1 MADSTRYQ
9 DIGVGYNPYPITPSV
24 DPVGARSRASLA
36 KDIGGLLDRMGE
48 VIYKREAEE
57 AQRAG
62 LQWGAQNPVTVEQ
75 LNAAITAGNDP
86 LAERNTVFG
95 DAARKVQAAVLSN
108 QLNAQGIGEMARI
121 QASAEVG
128 QIPLSVA
135 AEKMDAISST
145 FARNLMQVD
154 PETGIKLRAALTS
167 HSSSVYSHL
176 AQQEVKKFQ
185 AAQKAQID
193 AFFVQLPKSLET
205 EFLAGDTVDPAT
217 GVVMPAESR
226 VNAQRAQAVQAARI
240 TGDAGYATKFDKVV
254 AEARI
259 GAYTRLAVDS
269 STDMV
274 HALAKL
280 EAGNLGPAHAGTW
293 NVMTEEEKTKVKDAT
308 VKAFAQR
315 YDVVKKRNDADA
327 LQAKE
332 QTQALLLE
340 YWSPGTTSARQ
351 TQIQR
356 EVRALGT
363 ISPSDY
369 KTLIKGDGEG
379 MTPEREATV
388 ADMIDTGQITTFEQL
403 RKVASGKALVRLQK
417 TLRGEGNQE
426 ERRAEGIIMEAVA
439 GTKSP
444 ISALNY
450 TEQQEKYSLQNR
462 YRAEIAKA
470 RADGKPFSYSDIA
483 NRVASE
489 YKDLKFTQKMQPQR
503 DRIAKIEME
512 LSKELGR
519 EVSIKTQADIVNL
532 EKMGAWS
539 NRAAQKTAAMNALKQ
554 LNAPVLI
561 PETPEQK

>member
-1 MADSTRYQ
+1 
-9 DIGVGYNPYPITPSV
+9 V

-95 DAARKVQAAVLSN
+95 DAARKVQAAVLGN
-108 QLNAQGIGEMARI
+108 QMNAQGISEMSRI

-167 HSSSVYSHL
+167 HSSSVHSHL

-185 AAQKAQID
+185 AAQKVQID
-193 AFFVQLPKSLET
+193 SFFTQLPKVLET
-205 EFLAGDTVDPAT
+205 ELLAGDSVDPAT
-217 GVVMPAESR
+217 GVVIPAEAR
-226 VNAQRAQAVQAARI
+226 INAQRAQAVQAARI
-240 TGDAGYATKFDKVV
+240 TGDAGYAAKFDKAV
-254 AEARI
+254 ADARI

-280 EAGNLGPAHAGTW
+280 EAGNLSPEHVSTW

-308 VKAFAQR
+308 VKAFALR
-315 YDVVKKRNDADA
+315 YDVVKKRNDADD
-327 LQAKE
+327 LQSKE
-332 QTQALLLE
+332 KTQALLLE

-356 EVRALGT
+356 EVRSLGT

>member
-1 MADSTRYQ
+1 
-9 DIGVGYNPYPITPSV
+9 
-24 DPVGARSRASLA
+24 
-36 KDIGGLLDRMGE
+36 
-48 VIYKREAEE
+48 
-57 AQRAG
+57 
-62 LQWGAQNPVTVEQ
+62 
-75 LNAAITAGNDP
+75 
-86 LAERNTVFG
+86 
-95 DAARKVQAAVLSN
+95 
-108 QLNAQGIGEMARI
+108 
-121 QASAEVG
+121 
-128 QIPLSVA
+128 
-135 AEKMDAISST
+135 
-145 FARNLMQVD
+145 
-154 PETGIKLRAALTS
+154 
-167 HSSSVYSHL
+167 
-176 AQQEVKKFQ
+176 
-185 AAQKAQID
+185 
-193 AFFVQLPKSLET
+193 
-205 EFLAGDTVDPAT
+205 
-217 GVVMPAESR
+217 
-226 VNAQRAQAVQAARI
+226 
-240 TGDAGYATKFDKVV
+240 
-254 AEARI
+254 
-259 GAYTRLAVDS
+259 
-269 STDMV
+269 
-274 HALAKL
+274 
-280 EAGNLGPAHAGTW
+280 
-293 NVMTEEEKTKVKDAT
+293 MTEEEKTKVKDAT